1 MATEAAQ
8 RASTDFAELARTI
21 KDAGLLQRRPSTY
34 AIRIGLTFLVFV
46 GAWTV
51 FFLIGDSW
59 WQLVTAAVLALVW
72 TNMSF
77 IGHDA
82 GHKQIFSG
90 RRANDAIGLA
100 HGGLVGLSYGWWV
113 NKHNRHHANPN
124 HEDDDPDIDIT
135 VLAFTAEQSTAK
147 RGVMRW
153 MARYQ
158 AFLFLPLLLLEGWS
172 LHCLSISAVWRGET
186 KRRTLELSLLIVHI
200 CVYLAAVFL
209 GLSPVKAVVFVVVHQ
224 GLWGLHM
231 GLSFA
236 PNHKG
241 MPNPSDDQPWDFLR
255 KQVLTS
261 RNVRGGVWVD
271 LALGGLN
278 YQIEHHLF
286 PSMPRPHLRRAQPL
300 VRDFCLARGIPYH
313 ECGLL
318 RSYAEVFIHLHAVS
332 APLRDKSVTSSHS

>member
-1 MATEAAQ
+1 MTAGSAQ
-8 RASTDFAELARTI
+8 RASSDFSELTRTVR
-21 KDAGLLQRRPSTY
+21 DAGLLERRPGSY
-34 AIRIGLTFLVFV
+34 SVRIGLTFVVF
-46 GAWTV
+46 AATWTV
-51 FFLIGDSW
+51 FALVGDSW
-59 WQLVTAAVLALVW
+59 WQLLTAAVLAVTW
-72 TNMSF
+72 TNLSF

-82 GHKQIFSG
+82 GHKQIFRG
-90 RRANDAIGLA
+90 RRANDAIGLV

-124 HEDDDPDIDIT
+124 HEDDDPDVDIS
-135 VLAFTAEQSTAK
+135 VLAFTARQSAAK
-147 RGVMRW
+147 RGVRRW
-153 MARYQ
+153 VAQYQ

-172 LHCLSISAVWRGET
+172 LHWLSISAVWRGET
-186 KRRTLELSLLIVHI
+186 KRRGLELSLLIVHA
-200 CVYLAAVFL
+200 CAYLAAVFL
-209 GLSPVKAVVFVVVHQ
+209 VLSPLKAVVFIVLHQ

-241 MPNPSDDQPWDFLR
+241 MPNPSDEQQWDFLR

-261 RNVRGGVWVD
+261 RNVRGGLLVD

-300 VRDFCLARGIPYH
+300 VRDFCGTHDIPYH

-318 RSYAEVFIHLHAVS
+318 RSYGEVFAHLHAVS
-332 APLRDKSVTSSHS
+332 APLRGAAR